1 MATPSLF
8 KLKRLKISSFVIIAE
23 TLEILLRA
31 FKYWRALESEQL
43 QTAVLE
49 HYVIS
54 LASRS

>member
-23 TLEILLRA
+23 TLEIFLRA

-43 QTAVLE
+43 KTAVLE
-49 HYVIS
+49 HYVVI
-54 LASRS
+54 LVTR